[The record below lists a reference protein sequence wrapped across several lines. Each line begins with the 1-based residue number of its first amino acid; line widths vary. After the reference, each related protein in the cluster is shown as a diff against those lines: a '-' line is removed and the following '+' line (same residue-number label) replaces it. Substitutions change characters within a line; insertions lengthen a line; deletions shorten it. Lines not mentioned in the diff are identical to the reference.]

1 MRLHQS
7 GPTTLIAQA
16 LLITGLAVAGLLTA
30 SGSPTGTSDI
40 AGFSLN
46 VPHSLLLLATAGAS
60 VLAAL
65 WSRIGRLWAMMQA
78 VLYTLVFVIA
88 TAAST
93 GDSQDTWLRLN
104 TPDHFLHLG
113 LAITGGVL
121 IPTLFWPIA
130 PGNHGPATII
140 PGETP
145 PGEEQPPASS
155 PEEEQTREM
164 IAAEVAVTE
173 GHATSEQ
180 VRRVHNDAQHRA
192 NAHHRHAWKQSQ
204 DATHTED

>member
-65 WSRIGRLWAMMQA
+65 WSRIGRLWAMTQA

-93 GDSQDTWLRLN
+93 GTRR
-104 TPDHFLHLG
+104 TPG
-113 LAITGGVL
+113 WG
-121 IPTLFWPIA
+121 
-130 PGNHGPATII
+130 
-140 PGETP
+140 
-145 PGEEQPPASS
+145 
-155 PEEEQTREM
+155 
-164 IAAEVAVTE
+164 
-173 GHATSEQ
+173 
-180 VRRVHNDAQHRA
+180 
-192 NAHHRHAWKQSQ
+192 
-204 DATHTED
+204 

>member
-7 GPTTLIAQA
+7 GPTMLIVQA
-16 LLITGLAVAGLLTA
+16 LLIAGLAVAGLLTA
-30 SGSPTGTSDI
+30 SGSPTGMSDI

-65 WSRIGRLWAMMQA
+65 WSRIGRPWAMAQA
-78 VLYTLVFVIA
+78 GLYTLVFVIA

-93 GDSQDTWLRLN
+93 GDSQDTWLKLN

-113 LAITGGVL
+113 LAIIGGVL

-130 PGNHGPATII
+130 PGTHGPATII

-145 PGEEQPPASS
+145 PGEEQPPGSS
-155 PEEEQTREM
+155 PEEGHTQEV

-173 GHATSEQ
+173 NHATPEQ
-180 VRRVHNDAQHRA
+180 VRQVHDDAQRCA
-192 NAHHRHAWKQSQ
+192 NAHHRRAWEQSQ
-204 DATHTED
+204 DAMRTED